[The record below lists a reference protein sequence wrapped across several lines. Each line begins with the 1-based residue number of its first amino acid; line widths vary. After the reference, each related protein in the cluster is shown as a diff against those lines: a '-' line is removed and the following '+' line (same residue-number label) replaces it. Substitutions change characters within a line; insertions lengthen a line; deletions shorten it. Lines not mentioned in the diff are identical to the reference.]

1 MRLTRCPLCPDSVT
15 GKSPFAL
22 DCGWEDSNLQPN
34 DYQPLELNHR
44 DTGSLAEISRR
55 LGSPLPVYQKTRQA
69 SEIVMLIFR
78 ALRFSRFAMLSA
90 FGSCYCK
97 SMG

>member
-1 MRLTRCPLCPDSVT
+1 MRAGLGPKRSARGKTKHLVLPRPFHWQVGGASNAHSV
-15 GKSPFAL
+15 
-22 DCGWEDSNLQPN
+22 LQPAI
-34 DYQPLELNHR
+34 DYGL
-44 DTGSLAEISRR
+44 DEIGAS
-55 LGSPLPVYQKTRQA
+55 KA